1 MRTSYW
7 CGVVAA
13 LLCLSAFAISSTT
26 GFAPSAF
33 ADEDEKGDEPAPAP
47 EEPKG
52 DEGDEG
58 ESGTEGDGK
67 PKVHK
72 LYVPFKDLKDVFE
85 KEGEGVFLPYDQF
98 RKLWD
103 RAYRVV
109 PDNSTPPVA
118 AAVRSAKYTGVA
130 TGEMIRFEAEVDV
143 EVLAKGWQR
152 VPLNFRGI
160 GVEAATID
168 GEPALLVPTK
178 EGYDLLLENP
188 GRRTVDL
195 VLRAGAPAKGDTHAA
210 EFSLPPVPL
219 ARLSVEVPG
228 GDTEVSITP
237 RLASSTRVTATGKTE
252 LLAFLGPVSNV
263 KLEWRRKPDDGPT
276 IDPLVFASERVMV
289 RVDRGVVRTT
299 FRADLSILRA
309 PLATFDVVVPDD
321 AVVLYVQGDGIR
333 TWVRSPANDK
343 ITVELREAAKEKYTV
358 EIGLERPLPPTPVT
372 ITAPLAALD
381 GMERESGFLRVQAA
395 EGVKV
400 EPRATPGLIQ
410 VDMQEM
416 PKDLQAKLAGRA
428 FSYRF
433 PARPGEMTMQ
443 VDALEPRITAQVGNR
458 VGIRP
463 ESLEVRTIANV
474 RVERAGIFGV
484 DFDLPAGLEIT
495 NLKVHGVDLDDYAQ
509 VDGTLRVTFRDRLLG
524 ATTITIDGR
533 MRIAV
538 PEEEGKGLDQ
548 EIPLPVLRGATHVRG
563 YVAVHIESSLDRRE
577 IKKEGLTPL
586 DSAAAAAVEPPPLQP
601 TGEGPLPLVY
611 RFEHRE
617 GALALTLGLE
627 RKDPTITASVATTAR
642 LEPDRTKLGATITYT
657 VSFRGVDTF
666 RFAAPLSLGERV
678 HLGTTGMQLLDPV
691 EEDRPEGAPD
701 DWTPRGIWTV
711 KLPAPRTG
719 TIVVPLV
726 IDDLP
731 EDTLESGATRAVAL
745 PSFVPL
751 DVGSEPLPNTVF
763 FAAIQREALLRV
775 DPDPDVVDKIEEIDA
790 RELPA
795 HLRDPQTFLAFRSYD
810 PEYRLGVRV
819 TKHDYEE
826 VAALVVS
833 HMHLDTVVPIEG
845 RATTDAYLT
854 VRNNNV
860 QFLELSLPR
869 DAKLRAV
876 RVAGTAETPRRGEN
890 GTVLI
895 RLDTGRGKDEAFLVE
910 LVFDHEVERSG
921 AMFETLTIAS
931 PEPMA
936 AKSDILT
943 WRVFVPID
951 REYTSFA
958 GSVARID
965 APRSW
970 AGDLL
975 ATMSGAFATRPAG
988 KRTDLNRL
996 MHGYQSPFQ
1005 TRHDGREF
1013 LFHGRVGTG
1022 TVEITGA
1029 SPTFF
1034 AFWKFM
1040 WCIIAFVGAW
1050 LLAKSGAKFGFT
1062 PGYAFI
1068 AIVLV
1073 LLALLIPAGPGTAQ
1087 VLSTML
1093 YAVILAAVIHAALWW
1108 HKRRTAQRAARAAA
1122 KDAAPPSTPDAQ
1134 DTPPDGGLPPDA
1146 TPAPEGG
1153 AA

>member
-13 LLCLSAFAISSTT
+13 ILCLTAFATSSMTDD
-26 GFAPSAF
+26 FVLNAF
-33 ADEDEKGDEPAPAP
+33 SDEEEGDEPAPAP
-47 EEPKG
+47 EPKG
-52 DEGDEG
+52 DEGEEGDEG
-58 ESGTEGDGK
+58 ADGDGK
-67 PKVHK
+67 PKIHK

-85 KEGEGVFLPYDQF
+85 KEGEGVFMPYDEF

-103 RAYRVV
+103 LAYRVV

-118 AAVRSAKYTGVA
+118 AAVRSAKYKGVA
-130 TGEMIRFEAEVDV
+130 SGEMIRFEAEVDV

-160 GVEAATID
+160 GVEEATID

-178 EGYDLLLENP
+178 GGYDLLLKDP
-188 GRRTVDL
+188 GRRNVKL

-228 GDTEVSITP
+228 ADTEVSITP
-237 RLASSTRVTATGKTE
+237 RLASSTRVTSGGNTE

-263 KLEWRRKPDDGPT
+263 KLNWRRKPDDGPT
-276 IDPLVFASERVMV
+276 VDPLVFASERVLV
-289 RVDRGVVRTT
+289 RVDRGLVRTT
-299 FRADLSILRA
+299 FKADLSILRA
-309 PLATFDVVVPDD
+309 PLAKFDVVVPAD

-333 TWVRSPANDK
+333 TWSRNAAGDK
-343 ITVELREAAKEKYTV
+343 ITVELREAAKEKYAV
-358 EIGLERPLPPTPVT
+358 EVGLERPLQATPVT
-372 ITAPLAALD
+372 VSAPLASLE
-381 GMERESGFLRVQAA
+381 GMERESGFLRLQAA

-400 EPRATPGLIQ
+400 EPRTTPGLIQ

-416 PKDLQAKLAGRA
+416 PKELQAKLAGRA

-443 VDALEPRITAQVGNR
+443 VDALEPRITALVGNR

-463 ESLEVRTIANV
+463 ESLEVRTLVNI

-484 DFDLPAGLEIT
+484 ELDLPAGLEIT
-495 NLKVHGVDLDDYAQ
+495 NLQVQPADLLDDYAQ
-509 VDGTLRVTFRDRLLG
+509 TEGTLRVTFRDRLLG
-524 ATTITIDGR
+524 AANLTIDGR
-533 MRIAV
+533 MRIEV
-538 PEEEGKGLDQ
+538 PEEQGKELMQ
-548 EIPLPVLRGATHVRG
+548 AIPLPVLRGATHVRG
-563 YVAVHIESSLDRRE
+563 YAAVHIEPSLDRRE
-577 IKKEGLTPL
+577 AKTEGLTPL
-586 DSAAAAAVEPPPLQP
+586 DGGTAAAIEPPQLRP
-601 TGEGPLPLVY
+601 TGEDAIPLVY

-627 RKDPTITASVATTAR
+627 RKDPTITALVAMNAR
-642 LEPDRTKLGATITYT
+642 LEPDRTKLSASITFS

-666 RFAAPLSLGERV
+666 RFAAPLSLGERI

-691 EEDRPEGAPD
+691 EEDRPDDAGA

-719 TIVVPLV
+719 MIVVPLV

-731 EDTLESGATRAVAL
+731 EETLESGATRAAAI

-751 DVGSEPLPNTVF
+751 DVGSAPLPNTLFYV
-763 FAAIQREALLRV
+763 AVQREALLRV
-775 DPDPDVVDKIEEIDA
+775 DPDPDEVDKIEEIDA
-790 RELPA
+790 RELPGNM
-795 HLRDPQTFLAFRSYD
+795 RDPQTFLAFRSYD
-810 PEYRLGVRV
+810 PGYVLGVRV

-826 VAALVVS
+826 VAALIVS
-833 HMHLDTVVPIEG
+833 HMHLDTVVPVEG

-860 QFLELSLPR
+860 QFLELRLPP

-876 RVAGTAETPRRGEN
+876 RVGGATETPRRGEK

-895 RLDTGRGKDEAFLVE
+895 RLDSGRGKDEAFLVE

-931 PEPMA
+931 PEPLDA
-936 AKSDILT
+936 NSDILT
-943 WRVFVPID
+943 WRVFVPSD
-951 REYTSFA
+951 REYTSFD
-958 GSVARID
+958 GSVARIN
-965 APRSW
+965 APTSW
-970 AGDLL
+970 AADLL
-975 ATMSGAFATRPAG
+975 AEMSNKFATKPAG
-988 KRTDLNRL
+988 KRTDLKKL
-996 MHGYQSPFQ
+996 MVGYQSPFQ

-1013 LFHGRVGTG
+1013 TFHGRVGTG
-1022 TVEITGA
+1022 TVEISSV

-1034 AFWKFM
+1034 AFWKFI
-1040 WCIIAFVGAW
+1040 WCVLAFAGA
-1050 LLAKSGAKFGFT
+1050 LFLAKFSARIGFT
-1062 PGYAFI
+1062 PSYAFAAI
-1068 AIVLV
+1068 ALVLV
-1073 LLALLIPAGPGTAQ
+1073 ALLIPAGPGASQ
-1087 VLSTML
+1087 VLSAML
-1093 YAVILAAVIHAALWW
+1093 YAVILAAAINALLWL
-1108 HKRRTAQRAARAAA
+1108 RVRNAARREANAAA
-1122 KDAAPPSTPDAQ
+1122 QAAKPPSDGDA
-1134 DTPPDGGLPPDA
+1134 PSDGGPPPGA